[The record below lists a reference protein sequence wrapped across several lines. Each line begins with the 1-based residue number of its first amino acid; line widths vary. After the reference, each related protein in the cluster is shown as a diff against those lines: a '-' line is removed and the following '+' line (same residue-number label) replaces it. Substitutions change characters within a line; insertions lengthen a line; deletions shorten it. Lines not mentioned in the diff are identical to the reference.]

1 MTTAL
6 TTAARDRG
14 AARGLRRLL
23 WSALARLPEFRITRR
38 TRHGVLGFS
47 SRDRGVGRILFMRGE
62 YEYEQL
68 ERAVALGGFA
78 SRGRGWLLDVGANVG
93 TVCIALARTG
103 AFARALA
110 VEPAPA
116 TFRHLVKNVARNRL
130 AHAIRCAN
138 VALSATGGTA
148 ELELSTNSGDHRVRV
163 AGPLTPE
170 RYHEHRRPLV
180 RVPRRRLDDLLDEH
194 GIAGSDVGLLW
205 MDVQGHEQHVLDGA
219 PELLASGVPVVVELW
234 PYGLRRAGVEPEAF
248 VEYLGARFRRYY
260 DLGEE
265 APSARST
272 AELRA
277 LLGRLSHY
285 KSFADLLLM
294 P

>member
-1 MTTAL
+1 M
-6 TTAARDRG
+6 AASEG
-14 AARGLRRLL
+14 TRRLV
-23 WSALARLPEFRITRR
+23 WRALSRLPEFRIVRR

-68 ERAVALGGFA
+68 ERAVALGGFPV
-78 SRGRGWLLDVGANVG
+78 RGRGWLLDVGANVG
-93 TVCIALARTG
+93 TVCIALARRG

-110 VEPAPA
+110 VEPAPD

-130 AHAIRCAN
+130 GEAIRCVNA
-138 VALSATGGTA
+138 ALSAANGSA

-163 AGPLTPE
+163 AGPLASE
-170 RYHEHRRPLV
+170 QYHEHTRPLIP
-180 RVPRRRLDDLLDEH
+180 VPLRRLDDLLDEQ
-194 GIAGSDVGLLW
+194 GIARSEVGLLW
-205 MDVQGHEQHVLDGA
+205 MDVQGHEQHVLEGA
-219 PELLASGVPVVVELW
+219 PKLLAGGVPLVVELW

-248 VEYLGARFRRYY
+248 AEYLGARYRSYY
-260 DLGEE
+260 DLGQS
-265 APSARST
+265 APAARPT

-277 LLGRLSHY
+277 ILGELPSY
-285 KSFADLLLM
+285 KSFTDLLLV

>member
-1 MTTAL
+1 MPVRCPRMATGEAL
-6 TTAARDRG
+6 K
-14 AARGLRRLL
+14 RLV
-23 WSALARLPEFRITRR
+23 WRALSRLPEFRITRR

-68 ERAVALGGFA
+68 ERAVALGGFP

-93 TVCIALARTG
+93 TVCIALARRG

-110 VEPAPA
+110 VEPAPD
-116 TFRHLVKNVARNRL
+116 TFRHLVRNVARNRL
-130 AHAIRCAN
+130 GDAIRCVNA
-138 VALSATGGTA
+138 ALSATDGTA

-163 AGPLTPE
+163 AGPLAGE
-170 RYHEHRRPLV
+170 QYHEHTRPLI
-180 RVPRRRLDDLLDEH
+180 RVPLRRLDDLLDEH
-194 GIAGSDVGLLW
+194 GIARGDVGLLW

-219 PELLASGVPVVVELW
+219 PKLLASGVPLVVELW

-248 VEYLGARFRRYY
+248 ADYLGARFRSYY
-260 DLGEE
+260 DLGQA
-265 APSARST
+265 APIARPT
-272 AELRA
+272 AELPA
-277 LLGRLSHY
+277 SLAPLVSY
-285 KSFADLLLM
+285 KSFTDLLLV

>member
-1 MTTAL
+1 MPVRCPRMATGEAL
-6 TTAARDRG
+6 K
-14 AARGLRRLL
+14 RLV
-23 WSALARLPEFRITRR
+23 WRALSRLPEFRITRR

-68 ERAVALGGFA
+68 ERAVALGGFP

-93 TVCIALARTG
+93 TVCIALARRG

-110 VEPAPA
+110 VEPAPD

-130 AHAIRCAN
+130 GDAIRCVNA
-138 VALSATGGTA
+138 ALSATSGTA

-163 AGPLTPE
+163 AGPLAAE
-170 RYHEHRRPLV
+170 QYHEHTRPLI
-180 RVPRRRLDDLLDEH
+180 RVPLRRLDDLLDEH
-194 GIAGSDVGLLW
+194 GIARGDVGLLW
-205 MDVQGHEQHVLDGA
+205 MDVQGHERHVLDGA
-219 PELLASGVPVVVELW
+219 PKLLASGVPLVVELW

-248 VEYLGARFRRYY
+248 ADYLGARFRSYY
-260 DLGEE
+260 DLGQA
-265 APSARST
+265 APIARPT
-272 AELRA
+272 AELPA
-277 LLGRLSHY
+277 SLGPLVSY
-285 KSFADLLLM
+285 KSFTDLLLV